1 MQVLSLCQRLM
12 VTCKRLIEGHAD
24 GHALPAE
31 QSRQRHLPTS
41 EPPTAPACIIN
52 RDESEH
58 ACALFT
64 LFPLSEIIV
73 RRSNVRKRFDLQN
86 ATDGTCT
93 ATLAPSSTL
102 LC

>member
-1 MQVLSLCQRLM
+1 MLMGTPCQQSNLDSVTYFLLRLPR
-12 VTCKRLIEGHAD
+12 V
-24 GHALPAE
+24 
-31 QSRQRHLPTS
+31 
-41 EPPTAPACIIN
+41 IN
-52 RDESEH
+52 RGDSEH
-58 ACALFT
+58 ACRPLYP
-64 LFPLSEIIV
+64 LPLSEIIV

>member
-1 MQVLSLCQRLM
+1 MLMGTPCQQSNPDSVTYLPPSLLLRLRALST
-12 VTCKRLIEGHAD
+12 VTSPNTLV
-24 GHALPAE
+24 
-31 QSRQRHLPTS
+31 
-41 EPPTAPACIIN
+41 
-52 RDESEH
+52 
-58 ACALFT
+58 ALFT